1 MPGAS
6 IVDHDARLAEAADDL
21 ETIAARIA
29 AIHDA
34 AGRITD
40 PDAHAILLELRD
52 SSRAVVRLAPAF
64 GSAGL
69 RAKARAILSP
79 DLLDGSSAML
89 EVVLDGSYDTVELV
103 QLFAR
108 DVLRLVP
115 GTTNR
120 PASTGRHDTGR

>member
-1 MPGAS
+1 MADDLRAPIA
-6 IVDHDARLAEAADDL
+6 DHDARLVEAASEL
-21 ETIAARIA
+21 EAIADGIA
-29 AIHDA
+29 AIQGPT
-34 AGRITD
+34 GRITD
-40 PDAHAILLELRD
+40 PDGHAILLELRNA
-52 SSRAVVRLAPAF
+52 SRDVIRLAPAF
-64 GSAGL
+64 GPAGL

-115 GTTNR
+115 DATER
-120 PASTGRHDTGR
+120 PAE